1 MPNVAIIGLG
11 QFGQCVLESFAKRRF
26 GVLVID
32 ENDAKV
38 QYARDLATKVVK
50 ADALN
55 AELLKE
61 VIPDGLE
68 CAVVDLGDEMERSIL
83 VTNYLYKLKVPK
95 IIVEAVNAA
104 HAEILTIVGATKIIF
119 PEREAAERLAGLLAG
134 HGTLDYFPVR
144 GSFSIAE
151 IPVPKSWI
159 GKPLMDLDLR
169 RKHRINVI
177 ATRKAAVPG
186 ADERWRLTAPQ
197 REFEPDEIVLL
208 AGDAKDV
215 DRLGA

>member
-26 GVLVID
+26 GVIVID
-32 ENDAKV
+32 QDEAKV
-38 QYARDLATKVVK
+38 QYARDLATKALK

-55 AELLKE
+55 ADLLKE
-61 VIPDGLE
+61 IIPDGLE
-68 CAVVDLGDEMERSIL
+68 CAVVDMGDDMERSIL
-83 VTNYLYKLKVPK
+83 VTNYLYKLKVPR

-119 PEREAAERLAGLLAG
+119 PEKEAAERLTGWLAG
-134 HGTLDYFPVR
+134 RGALDYFPVR
-144 GSFSIAE
+144 ESFSIVE
-151 IPVPKSWI
+151 IPVPKSWV
-159 GKPLMDLDLR
+159 GKPLADLDLR

-177 ATRKAAVPG
+177 ATRKAAIPG
-186 ADERWRLTAPQ
+186 ADEQWKLTAPQ
-197 REFEPDEIVLL
+197 REFERDDIVLL

-215 DRLGA
+215 DRLQT